1 MTSRALFNRSLLA
14 PLTLRAA
21 LSAHAATTSP
31 PPASLTASVPAHH
44 RRPLL
49 TATHPAPPSPHQL
62 ASTPTLRGTCG
73 PVGPAAAPA
82 STGARP
88 TPPSRSPGRCCG
100 STLGARRKCEKTRWE
115 LGRMGPLLGHASP
128 THSRRVILPVLSSQ
142 PVFTRPLLGSA
153 GACRPATSALPSR
166 PASTICSGAPKTHP
180 CALASAL
187 ETVATPFPGAREG

>member
-1 MTSRALFNRSLLA
+1 MTSRALFNYSIA
-14 PLTLRAA
+14 PRASHSPRRPLRARRHN
-21 LSAHAATTSP
+21 LAA
-31 PPASLTASVPAHH
+31 ASHTASVPAHH
-44 RRPLL
+44 RRLL

-82 STGARP
+82 ATGARP

-153 GACRPATSALPSR
+153 GACRPATSALPAR